1 MKTLQYPTIS
11 SSQIKRGLFVII
23 FFALVLITLNLS
35 AQTTSYQSIPAT
47 SSVKVSGSSN
57 LHDWTMENNHLSA
70 GVAFTF
76 KDGKLNDMTAL
87 NLTLKVKELKSDE
100 DLLNSRAY
108 KAMDADKYSTINFKL
123 SSASATPLSNGHYT
137 IKAYGKLQIA
147 GVTKDVILYADAV
160 QNSDKTINCAG
171 SEKLK
176 MSDYGIKPPSFM
188 FGALK
193 VEDQVTINFNIKF
206 KN

>member
-1 MKTLQYPTIS
+1 MKTLQYPTITS
-11 SSQIKRGLFVII
+11 SHIKRGLFIII
-23 FFALVLITLNLS
+23 FFVLAFAVFNLS

-57 LHDWTMENNHLSA
+57 LHDWTMGNTHLTA

-76 KDGKLNDMTAL
+76 KDGKLNDVTAL
-87 NLTLKVKELKSDE
+87 NLTLKVKELKGTE

-108 KAMDADKYSTINFKL
+108 KAMNADKYPTINFKL
-123 SSASATPLSNGHYT
+123 SSASATPLSSGHYT

-147 GVTKDVILYADAV
+147 GVAKDVIIYADAV
-160 QNSDKTINCAG
+160 QNSDKTISCTG

-176 MSDYGIKPPSFM
+176 MSDYGISPPSFM

-193 VEDQVTINFNIKF
+193 VKDDVTISFNIKF
-206 KN
+206 KD